1 MQTFIRTACEKHR
14 LLLVMTIGATI
25 TLKILALAPPLLLGK
40 IVDSLNDADHTTLRT
55 LLFFTA
61 AFTLAGCIQSMTT
74 PCKRCCSQSS
84 SSELSWML
92 PSIGWRG

>member
-55 LLFFTA
+55 LLFSPQLLRWPV
-61 AFTLAGCIQSMTT
+61 AFS
-74 PCKRCCSQSS
+74 R
-84 SSELSWML
+84 
-92 PSIGWRG
+92 